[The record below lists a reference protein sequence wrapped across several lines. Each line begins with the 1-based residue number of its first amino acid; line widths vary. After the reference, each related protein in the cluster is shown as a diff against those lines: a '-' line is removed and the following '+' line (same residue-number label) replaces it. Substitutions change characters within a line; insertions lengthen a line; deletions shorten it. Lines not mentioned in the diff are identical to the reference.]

1 MVSSDFYMEKFSLI
15 LPVVF
20 LTSAISAVADGKSR
34 SADQCAKAPSP
45 DYWDAN
51 TWEAGS
57 GATFWRVATTQP
69 SNEKA
74 EKTLTKTN

>member
-1 MVSSDFYMEKFSLI
+1 MEKFSLI
-15 LPVVF
+15 LPFVF
-20 LTSAISAVADGKSR
+20 LTSAISAGADGKSR

-57 GATFWRVATTQP
+57 GAIFWRAAITQP
-69 SNEKA
+69 SDEKA
-74 EKTLTKTN
+74 KKTPTKTN